1 MTPRR
6 LLLAFLFGL
15 CAIRLCL
22 IGLFELS
29 PDESYYYL
37 WSEHLDI
44 SYYSKGP
51 GIAATMWLSTHL
63 FGATEFGIRFF
74 SPILS
79 LITGLCMFRL
89 ARRLYSEE
97 VAIWTTIALSC
108 VPIYQVGGLL
118 MTIDPL
124 SMCFW
129 MAALYT
135 CWRAL
140 EVSPRFSAWW
150 PATGLLI
157 GLGFLCKWTNAL
169 QLLSI
174 ILLLAF
180 TPKYRRELRHA
191 GFWSMLA
198 AFLPCTIPP
207 IIWNAQ
213 NYWITIDHLIKRG
226 GLNHSPSL
234 DLGEFF
240 TFLAGQFAVYSPVV
254 FGAMLVAIWLG
265 VGRARLHFKPRFLLA
280 FALPILVLYFGLS
293 LREAGEANWTAPGT
307 ISLGLLAVALI
318 HDFATRRADPTSNSA
333 AQDTALRY
341 TMVGGIALGAVM
353 SLIILNTDLV
363 RMAGVPLPYQVP
375 MASGE
380 RRDVDPSMRL
390 RGWRTTAEVVEQK
403 RAEFEKAN
411 GPVFLIGNKY
421 QTAAIL
427 SFYMKNPRREQPG
440 HPAVYIPGSQAIE
453 NQFSFWP
460 RYDELTR
467 VPDIAREY
475 LAARDADPELR
486 EAVSKALAALDK
498 EESTPGGKT
507 ADAQR
512 GLVREL
518 RRAMPEL
525 PLDESYVEESAIS
538 RFEGRNA
545 LYITDRQEER
555 APSTIKAGFKRV
567 DMIACIDLNRRGMPL
582 RQIRI
587 FACYDYQTPS
597 L

>member
-1 MTPRR
+1 
-6 LLLAFLFGL
+6 
-15 CAIRLCL
+15 
-22 IGLFELS
+22 
-29 PDESYYYL
+29 
-37 WSEHLDI
+37 
-44 SYYSKGP
+44 
-51 GIAATMWLSTHL
+51 
-63 FGATEFGIRFF
+63 ATEFGIRFF

-79 LITGLCMFRL
+79 LITALLMFRL

-97 VAIWTTIALSC
+97 VAVWTTIGLSC

-140 EVSPRFSAWW
+140 EQSPRFSVWW

-169 QLLSI
+169 ELLSI
-174 ILLLAF
+174 ILLLAG

-198 AFLPCTIPP
+198 AFIPCTVPP
-207 IIWNAQ
+207 IVWNAQ
-213 NYWITIDHLIKRG
+213 NQWITIVHLKEHSG
-226 GLNHSPSL
+226 VNHATSFDP
-234 DLGEFF
+234 GEFC
-240 TFLAGQFAVYSPVV
+240 TFVGGQFAVYSPVI
-254 FGAMLVAIWLG
+254 FAAMLAAIWLG

-280 FALPILVLYFGLS
+280 FTLPILILYFTLS

-307 ISLGLLAVALI
+307 LSLGLLAAALV
-318 HDFATRRADPTSNSA
+318 HELAAGRAW
-333 AQDTALRY
+333 LRY
-341 TMVGGIALGAVM
+341 AMFGGMALGAVM
-353 SLIILNTDLV
+353 SLLILNTDLP
-363 RMAGVPLPYQVP
+363 RLLGLSMPYEVVTS
-375 MASGE
+375 AGE
-380 RRDVDPSMRL
+380 RRDVDTSTRL

-403 RAEFEKAN
+403 RAEFEKEH

-427 SFYMKNPRREQPG
+427 SFYLHDPRIEFPG
-440 HPAVYIPGSQAIE
+440 HPAVYIPGSQALE

-460 RYDELTR
+460 RYDELTE
-467 VPDIAREY
+467 VTDIAREY
-475 LAARDADPELR
+475 VAARDAVPELR
-486 EAVSKALAALDK
+486 EAISKALAALPKDDT
-498 EESTPGGKT
+498 TPGGKA
-507 ADAQR
+507 ADAR
-512 GLVREL
+512 RALVREL
-518 RRAMPEL
+518 QRALPEL
-525 PLDESYVEESAIS
+525 PLDESFVEEAAVS
-538 RFEGRNA
+538 RFQGHNA

-555 APSTIKAGFKRV
+555 APSAIKAGFKRV
-567 DMIACIDLNRRGMPL
+567 EMISCLDLNRRGLPL

-587 FACYDYQTPS
+587 FACYNYETPG

>member
-15 CAIRLCL
+15 CALRLCL

-29 PDESYYYL
+29 PDESYYLL
-37 WSEHLDI
+37 WSEHLDL

-51 GIAATMWLSTHL
+51 GIAVTMWISTHL

-79 LITGLCMFRL
+79 LITALFMFRL

-97 VAIWTTIALSC
+97 VAIWTTIAMSC

-140 EVSPRFSAWW
+140 EQSPRFSFWW
-150 PATGLLI
+150 LATGFLI

-174 ILLLAF
+174 VLLLAL

-198 AFLPCTIPP
+198 GFVPCTLPP

-213 NYWITIDHLIKRG
+213 NEWITLVHLKERG
-226 GLNHSPSL
+226 GFNHAASL

-240 TFLAGQFAVYSPVV
+240 TFVGGQFAVFSPVV
-254 FGAMLVAIWLG
+254 FAAMLAAIWLG
-265 VGRARLHFKPRFLLA
+265 VSRARMHFKPRFLLA
-280 FALPILVLYFGLS
+280 FALPILLLYFTLS

-307 ISLGLLAVALI
+307 LSLGLLAAALM
-318 HDFATRRADPTSNSA
+318 HELAAERPWLRR
-333 AQDTALRY
+333 
-341 TMVGGIALGAVM
+341 TMVGGLALGVGM
-353 SLIILNTDLV
+353 SLVVLNTDLP
-363 RMAGVPLPYQVP
+363 RLLGLALPYEITVN
-375 MASGE
+375 SGE
-380 RRDVDPSMRL
+380 RHDADPSTRL
-390 RGWRTTAEVVEQK
+390 RGWRTTAELVEQK
-403 RAEFEKAN
+403 RAKFEQAH

-427 SFYMKNPRREQPG
+427 SYYMKDARREFPG
-440 HPAVYIPGSQAIE
+440 HPAVYIPGSQALE

-460 RYDELTR
+460 RYDELTE
-467 VPDIAREY
+467 VPAIAREY
-475 LAARDADPELR
+475 IAARTADPELR
-486 EAVSKALAALDK
+486 ESIASALKDLPDDDKASPTK
-498 EESTPGGKT
+498 S
-507 ADAQR
+507 ADAYR
-512 GLVREL
+512 ALVREL
-518 RRAMPEL
+518 RRALPDL
-525 PLDESYVEESAIS
+525 PLDESFVEEAAVS
-538 RFEGRNA
+538 RFEGHNA

-555 APSTIKAGFKRV
+555 APSAIKAGFKRV
-567 DMIACIDLNRRGMPL
+567 EMISCIDLRRRGMPL
-582 RQIRI
+582 RQVRI
-587 FACYDYQTPS
+587 FACYNYETPS

>member
-15 CAIRLCL
+15 CALRLCL
-22 IGLFELS
+22 IGLVELS

-37 WSEHLDI
+37 WSEHLDL

-51 GIAATMWLSTHL
+51 GIAVTMWLSTHL

-79 LITGLCMFRL
+79 LITALLMFRL

-97 VAIWTTIALSC
+97 VAIWTTVALSC

-135 CWRAL
+135 CWCAL
-140 EVSPRFSAWW
+140 EQSPRFSGWW
-150 PATGLLI
+150 LATGFLI

-174 ILLLAF
+174 ILLLAL
-180 TPKYRRELRHA
+180 TPKYRRELRRA

-198 AFLPCTIPP
+198 AFVPCTLPP

-213 NYWITIDHLIKRG
+213 NEWITLVHLRERG
-226 GLNHSPSL
+226 GFNHSASL
-234 DLGEFF
+234 DVGEFF
-240 TFLAGQFAVYSPVV
+240 TFLAGQFAVYSPVI
-254 FGAMLVAIWLG
+254 FAAMLAAVWLG
-265 VGRARLHFKPRFLLA
+265 LRRTRMHFKPRFLLA
-280 FALPILVLYFGLS
+280 FALPILLLYFTLS
-293 LREAGEANWTAPGT
+293 MREAGEANWTAPGT
-307 ISLGLLAVALI
+307 LSLGLLAVAIVHELSVER
-318 HDFATRRADPTSNSA
+318 AWLRRSMA
-333 AQDTALRY
+333 
-341 TMVGGIALGAVM
+341 GGLGLGAVM
-353 SLIILNTDLV
+353 SLLILDTDVV
-363 RMAGVPLPYQVP
+363 RLLGIPQPYQIVVN
-375 MASGE
+375 SGE
-380 RRDVDPSMRL
+380 RRDLDPSMRL
-390 RGWRTTAEVVEQK
+390 RGWRTTAEIVEQK
-403 RAEFEKAN
+403 RAAFEKAH

-427 SFYMKNPRREQPG
+427 SFYMKNLRRELPG
-440 HPAVYIPGSQAIE
+440 HPAVYIPGSQAME

-460 RYDELTR
+460 RYDELTE

-475 LAARDADPELR
+475 IASRTADPELR
-486 EAVSKALAALDK
+486 DTIAKALEALPKDDNIAPSK
-498 EESTPGGKT
+498 S
-507 ADAQR
+507 ADALR
-512 GLVREL
+512 ALVREL
-518 RRAMPEL
+518 HRALPEL
-525 PLDESYVEESAIS
+525 PLDESFVEESAVS
-538 RFEGRNA
+538 RFQGRNA

-555 APSTIKAGFKRV
+555 APSAIKAGFKRV
-567 DMIACIDLNRRGMPL
+567 EMISCVDLNRRGLPL
-582 RQIRI
+582 RQVRI
-587 FACYDYQTPS
+587 FACYNYETPS